1 MSDGRSAHAE
11 ALRRRFDESFAE
23 PPASPRPVRQ
33 RLLLIQVG
41 TDACG
46 VALSDCAAV
55 ERTVAV
61 TRLPR
66 AHPAFEGLTSLAGT
80 VLPVYDL
87 ARLLG
92 VPAAVPTA
100 GPANEAAGAA
110 PGLMLIS
117 AGPHRVAFLV
127 AAVDGY
133 AEVDD
138 TAITSDAVVLSDGL
152 PRRLIRLT
160 AVIDRITR
168 EVPTSPRS
176 ER

>member
-92 VPAAVPTA
+92 VPAAVPA
-100 GPANEAAGAA
+100 HEAAGAA

-138 TAITSDAVVLSDGL
+138 TAIRSDAVVLSDGR
-152 PRRLIRLT
+152 PRRLIRLV
-160 AVIDRITR
+160 AVIDRIAR
-168 EVPTSPRS
+168 EVSASPRS
-176 ER
+176 EP

>member
-66 AHPAFEGLTSLAGT
+66 AHPAFEHYPGPVEAHALGP
-80 VLPVYDL
+80 LPPPADG
-87 ARLLG
+87 LLG
-92 VPAAVPTA
+92 LMREP
-100 GPANEAAGAA
+100 EA
-110 PGLMLIS
+110 PRDLC
-117 AGPHRVAFLV
+117 R
-127 AAVDGY
+127 
-133 AEVDD
+133 
-138 TAITSDAVVLSDGL
+138 DA
-152 PRRLIRLT
+152 
-160 AVIDRITR
+160 
-168 EVPTSPRS
+168 
-176 ER
+176 

>member
-1 MSDGRSAHAE
+1 MSEGRSSHAE

-23 PPASPRPVRQ
+23 PAASPRPVRQ
-33 RLLLIQVG
+33 RLLLIEVG
-41 TDACG
+41 TDACA
-46 VALSDCAAV
+46 VAMADCAAV
-55 ERTVAV
+55 ARTGVL

-66 AHPAFEGLTSLAGT
+66 AHPAFEGLTSVAGT

-87 ARLLG
+87 ARLLALP
-92 VPAAVPTA
+92 VPAEVGAGTA
-100 GPANEAAGAA
+100 G
-110 PGLMLIS
+110 GLMLIS
-117 AGPHRVAFLV
+117 ARPHRVAFLV

-133 AEVDD
+133 AEVDTD
-138 TAITSDAVVLSDGL
+138 AITPDAVVLPDGR
-152 PRRLIRLT
+152 PRRLIRLA

>member
-1 MSDGRSAHAE
+1 MNEGRSPHAE

-23 PPASPRPVRQ
+23 PAASPRPVRQ

-41 TDACG
+41 TDACA
-46 VALSDCAAV
+46 VAMADCAAV
-55 ERTVAV
+55 ERTGAL

-66 AHPAFEGLTSLAGT
+66 AHPAFEGLTSVAGT

-87 ARLLG
+87 ARLLALPAP
-92 VPAAVPTA
+92 VPAEVRAGTA
-100 GPANEAAGAA
+100 G
-110 PGLMLIS
+110 GLMLIS
-117 AGPHRVAFLV
+117 ARPHRVAFLV

-133 AEVDD
+133 AEVDAD
-138 TAITSDAVVLSDGL
+138 AITADAVVLPDGR
-152 PRRLIRLT
+152 PRRLIRLA

-168 EVPTSPRS
+168 EAPTSPRS

>member
-92 VPAAVPTA
+92 VPAAVP
-100 GPANEAAGAA
+100 ANEAAAAA

-133 AEVDD
+133 AEVDG
-138 TAITSDAVVLSDGL
+138 TAITSDVVVLSDGL